1 MRTRYP
7 CRSWVRVG
15 SVLATGCVALAL
27 AACSSSSSSSSGTS
41 PAASPAGAAASSSA
55 AGTPVSGAPIKLG
68 TIITGS
74 GSYGDAVWLQMGP
87 IWVKWTNA
95 HGGINGHPVQLIVD
109 DDASNP
115 ALGLSQAK
123 QLVQQDHVVAFIGAS
138 ALSTESWLGYLKQQN
153 IPVIGGSSAA
163 LPGVGSNVFAASL
176 SVPAET
182 TAEYAL
188 AKLANVSKVADLYA
202 ATGAANAQYAS
213 AQTAA
218 AKQAG
223 ASLVYIRGVTPTQPD
238 FTAPCLGIKS
248 SGANVAVVGISPAV
262 TQTIMQTCLQ
272 QGYSGAFMTDAGLM
286 SPSWDQVASLKS
298 TPIYVLSAVWP
309 FFLNTTPAQKEYIQ
323 AIQTYDPGM
332 LTNPGYNAYV
342 QVLWVGFEMFKA
354 AAEAGGIGPSSTPA
368 DVTNA
373 LYKIH
378 GDTLGGLTGAITYN
392 SSDSAHPDNCYFAS
406 ELLNG
411 KWTTPF
417 GAGAHC
423 VAS

>member
-7 CRSWVRVG
+7 GRAWVRAG

-27 AACSSSSSSSSGTS
+27 AACGSGASSG
-41 PAASPAGAAASSSA
+41 ASSAASSADAPASNSS
-55 AGTPVSGAPIKLG
+55 VSGDPIKVG
-68 TIITGS
+68 TIITAS
-74 GSYGDAVWLQMGP
+74 GSYGDAVWQQIGP
-87 IWVKWTNA
+87 IWQKWTNT
-95 HGGINGHPVQLIVD
+95 HGGINGHPVQLYVYD
-109 DDASNP
+109 DQSNP
-115 ALGLSQAK
+115 AQGLSEAK
-123 QLVQQDHVVAFIGAS
+123 ELVQQDHVIAFIGAS

-153 IPVIGGSSAA
+153 IPIIGGSSAA

-182 TAEYAL
+182 TAQYAL
-188 AKLANVSKVADLYA
+188 AKLAHHNNVANLYA
-202 ATGAANAQYAS
+202 ATGADTAQYAS
-213 AQTAA
+213 AQTVA

-223 ASLVYIRGVTPTQPD
+223 ANLVYIRGVTPTQPD

-248 SGANVAVVGISPAV
+248 SGAGIAEVGISPTV
-262 TQTIMQTCLQ
+262 TQTIIETCLQ
-272 QGYSGAFMTDAGLM
+272 QGYSGAFMTDAGLIG
-286 SPSWDQVASLKS
+286 PTWNTITSLKS
-298 TPIYVLSAVWP
+298 TPIYVISAVWP
-309 FFLNTTPAQKEYIQ
+309 FFVDTTPAQKEYLQ

-342 QVLWVGFEMFKA
+342 QVFWVGFEMFKA

-378 GDTLGGLTGAITYN
+378 GETLGGLTAAMTYS
-392 SSDSAHPDNCYFAS
+392 SSDSTHPDNCYFAF
-406 ELLNG
+406 ELFDG
-411 KWTTPF
+411 KWSTPF
-417 GAGAHC
+417 GTGTHC